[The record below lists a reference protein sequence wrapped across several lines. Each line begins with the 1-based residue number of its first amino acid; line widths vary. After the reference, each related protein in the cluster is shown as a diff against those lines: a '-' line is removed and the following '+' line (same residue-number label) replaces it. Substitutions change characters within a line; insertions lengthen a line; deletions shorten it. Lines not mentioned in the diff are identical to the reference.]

1 MDLQGKI
8 IAALEQRSGT
18 SSNGEPWVSQDFVME
33 TCEQYPKHMV
43 FNVFGQE
50 RLTRFAL
57 AIGQLVLVRFN
68 IDAHPYQGRWYNS
81 IRASDVLQIGTSAT
95 SASAA
100 ATATPAQPQAAA
112 PAQTQA
118 PADAA
123 ASDAVPF

>member
-8 IAALEQRSGT
+8 IAALEQRNGT

-81 IRASDVLQIGTSAT
+81 IRASDVLQIGTSAV
-95 SASAA
+95 
-100 ATATPAQPQAAA
+100 ATAAPAQTQATAA

>member
-8 IAALEQRSGT
+8 IAALEQRNGT

-81 IRASDVLQIGTSAT
+81 IRASDVLQIGTSAV
-95 SASAA
+95 
-100 ATATPAQPQAAA
+100 ATAA
-112 PAQTQA
+112 PAQTQATAA

-123 ASDAVPF
+123 ASDDGKMPF